1 MTDNKKL
8 ERNPMNKVIGGVC
21 SGLADYFNLDIAL
34 VRVAFVIAGLF
45 ASFGFWLYIILWIV
59 LPENGSQR
67 TTDNRQ
73 QSSQTQWSA
82 DDGGYTTNGTN
93 DRTEE
98 NEPTSK
104 KTTSIIAG
112 ASIILIGLIFL
123 VNNFVPISW
132 VWKLWPLILV
142 VIGIVM
148 IFNATKKG
156 NDNE

>member
-1 MTDNKKL
+1 MIDNKKL

-67 TTDNRQ
+67 TTDSRQ

-82 DDGGYTTNGTN
+82 DDSSYTTNGSN
-93 DRTEE
+93 NQTEE
-98 NEPTSK
+98 NESNSK

-142 VIGIVM
+142 VIGMVM